1 MQNLFF
7 FSRARLFARMFT
19 GTLLLMLSVVSS
31 VLLLAATGSSLAY
44 AASGGASFS
53 LQPVTYDPHNPV
65 TQSYFIFDS
74 KPGIVIKNRVR
85 VTNSGTAKGT
95 VGLYAV
101 DATTGQTNGAV
112 YLNRDDPRQ
121 DVGAWV
127 TLGVQQLTLTPGQSK
142 IVPFQVTIP
151 GTIRPGQ
158 HLGGIVAENL
168 TQQSSAQT
176 NKNSTFQINVKSL
189 TIVAVQVNLPG
200 IPVEQMAASGVQ
212 AGGQNGYQQLLVGLS
227 NTGTVMLKPSGSLQ
241 VSDAQGQVLK
251 NIALKL
257 DTFLP
262 QTSIKYP
269 VTITGQGLGP
279 GNYQAALTLMY
290 GQGAALYDNIHHLAA
305 AGHPGLWFHRQPNAG
320 PARTARWKSL
330 WSALVVAYSSRR
342 RVCPTPFARR
352 EYPLLEACGVQGQGK
367 TRHCSS
373 TAIQEASYP
382 LTGFRIERE
391 SLCLCRRVWHYHHD
405 CLPRQTGTRSR
416 KGGVPVAIACV
427 AKYSHT
433 NESRGMFSPPGSG
446 AVPLQKVKINPY
458 KIHQTYIEKASSYG
472 VAINRALAKFRR
484 MEKIKRKKIKQVWAT
499 ARMS

>member
-7 FSRARLFARMFT
+7 FSRARVFARIFT
-19 GTLLLMLSVVSS
+19 GTLLLMISVVSS
-31 VLLLAATGSSLAY
+31 VLLLAATGSSTAY
-44 AASGGASFS
+44 AARGGASFS
-53 LQPVTYDPHNPV
+53 LQPVTYDPKNPA

-74 KPGIVIKNRVR
+74 KPGIIIKNRVR

-101 DATTGQTNGAV
+101 DATTGQTSGAV

-200 IPVEQMAASGVQ
+200 TPVEQMAASGVQ
-212 AGGQNGYQQLLVGLS
+212 AGGQNGYQQLLLGLS

-251 NIALKL
+251 KIALKL

-279 GNYQAALTLMY
+279 GNYQALLTLMY
-290 GQGAALYDNIHHLAA
+290 GQGQVLHYTTPFTISQQQVTQVFGTTASQTQAP
-305 AGHPGLWFHRQPNAG
+305 PGLPGGNLFGVPSWVLILAG
-320 PARTARWKSL
+320 GGLVLLLLLGGNILFLRHAASRGKGKLAPAR
-330 WSALVVAYSSRR
+330 
-342 RVCPTPFARR
+342 
-352 EYPLLEACGVQGQGK
+352 
-367 TRHCSS
+367 
-373 TAIQEASYP
+373 
-382 LTGFRIERE
+382 
-391 SLCLCRRVWHYHHD
+391 
-405 CLPRQTGTRSR
+405 PRQF
-416 KGGVPVAIACV
+416 K
-427 AKYSHT
+427 K
-433 NESRGMFSPPGSG
+433 
-446 AVPLQKVKINPY
+446 PLI
-458 KIHQTYIEKASSYG
+458 
-472 VAINRALAKFRR
+472 R
-484 MEKIKRKKIKQVWAT
+484 
-499 ARMS
+499 